1 MAITNASRLADF
13 GSGIGTAGAVLQ
25 IDNANDRIGIGTT
38 NPQNTLQVG
47 IAITMNGMTGVITA
61 QSFDGD
67 GSALTG
73 VANTGFINAT
83 QLNVIGVTTSGSFEG
98 DGSALTGISGFATAL
113 SSNSADFLSNIF
125 QTPEI
130 LPVGAGTS
138 VQITGSSGNGNVTF
152 TRFGSIHMGTGSTLT
167 VSTGTTFVM
176 NVLNVF

>member
-61 QSFDGD
+61 QSFDGALAA
-67 GSALTG
+67 SNLTG
-73 VANTGFINAT
+73 ALPA
-83 QLNVIGVTTSGSFEG
+83 L

-113 SSNSADFLSNIF
+113 SSSAGFLNQIF
-125 QTPEI
+125 KTPESAS
-130 LPVGAGTS
+130 VGSATS
-138 VQITGSSGNGNVTF
+138 ITIESDDAAGNVAF
-152 TRFGSIHMGTGSTLT
+152 TRCGIIHVSTGSTLH
-167 VSTGTTFVM
+167 VGSATTFRT